1 MSRFLSL
8 LLILSTLFVSS
19 CYKIRGDGTENPWEK
34 LDFSTEIPI
43 RAMHASPLELLAV
56 SDNQLYRIGVDN
68 EVIEKRS
75 FPLPAAF
82 FGRPAISDFMFIR
95 LVRTFTTDQLVQI
108 HLVRNPDE
116 VYEFNVGDLEAGPGE
131 SFELEGESRDPG
143 AFNADGSQFM
153 LPMRVITADKRYYA
167 FFLLDIELDPTKS
180 NFISVTVNKR
190 IDLDDLPGDPG
201 NLNNIKFLNGNYYVT
216 SRNGGF
222 RITPQGETLTA
233 FNDWTWDTFEK
244 DNRLYIT
251 NFNDF
256 EFYSSL
262 DNGLSWERVGEPS
275 EIKMA
280 LNVND
285 QIFSQKAIGF
295 PFTLADE
302 KLKEVD
308 ELLLNEDFPE
318 DLAAYSD
325 LVYFFG
331 NYYMTV
337 QKEIFFVKEIDIK
350 ED

>member
-1 MSRFLSL
+1 MSRLLSL

-19 CYKIRGDGTENPWEK
+19 
-34 LDFSTEIPI
+34 LSTEIPI

-56 SDNQLYRIGVDN
+56 TDNQLFRVNVNN
-68 EVIEKRS
+68 EIIEKRN

-82 FGRPAISDFMFIR
+82 FGRPAISNFTFIR

-108 HLVRNPDE
+108 HLVRNPDQI
-116 VYEFNVGDLEAGPGE
+116 YELKVADLEAGPGE

-143 AFNADGSQFM
+143 AFNEDGSQFM

-167 FFLLDIELDPTKS
+167 FFLLDIELDPTNS
-180 NFISVTVNKR
+180 NFVSVSVNKR

-201 NLNNIKFLNGNYYVT
+201 NLNNIKFINGNYYVT

-222 RITPQGETLTA
+222 RITPQGETLTN

-244 DNRLYIT
+244 DNLIYIT

-256 EFYSSL
+256 EFYSSF
-262 DNGLSWERVGEPS
+262 DNGLNWERVGEPT

-295 PFTLADE
+295 PFSLADE
-302 KLKEVD
+302 ELKEID
-308 ELLLNEDFPE
+308 DLILNEDFPN
-318 DLAAYSD
+318 DFAAFSD

-331 NYYMTV
+331 NYYMSV
-337 QKEIFFVKEIDIK
+337 QKEIYFVKEVAI
-350 ED
+350 EDE